1 MERYTLKQLRS
12 MVQYGAAIKLSGDE
26 SECKYELPN
35 NEKHL
40 MQIGYAADIYGKCT
54 AMLFV
59 GEITKQLY
67 IAFGQAIYIYG

>member
-12 MVQYGAAIKLSGDE
+12 MVQHGAAIELSGDE
-26 SECKYELPN
+26 SKYKLPN

-40 MQIGYAADIYGKCT
+40 TQIGYAANIYGYT